1 MQTNFVIKCIKAMRS
16 VKNLLQRTVCYLLTK
31 ISSIARVCCSQE
43 CKYCFLN
50 FDFKMCN
57 FLAGEIAIRVFR
69 ACTEL
74 GIRSV
79 AVYSEQDKMQI
90 HRQKADESYLVGEGL
105 DPVAAYLDIPGII
118 KIAKANHVSTCSQN
132 LYH

>member
-1 MQTNFVIKCIKAMRS
+1 MSHV
-16 VKNLLQRTVCYLLTK
+16 
-31 ISSIARVCCSQE
+31 SIH
-43 CKYCFLN
+43 CF
-50 FDFKMCN
+50 FS
-57 FLAGEIAIRVFR
+57 GEIAIRVFR

-90 HRQKADESYLVGEGL
+90 HRQKADESYLIGKGL

-118 KIAKANHVSTCSQN
+118 KIAKANNVRMCNHYLELPYFSNHIEANPT
-132 LYH
+132 

>member
-1 MQTNFVIKCIKAMRS
+1 MGNSF
-16 VKNLLQRTVCYLLTK
+16 
-31 ISSIARVCCSQE
+31 
-43 CKYCFLN
+43 
-50 FDFKMCN
+50 
-57 FLAGEIAIRVFR
+57 AGEIAIRVFR

-90 HRQKADESYLVGEGL
+90 HRQKADESYLVGKGL

-118 KIAKANHVSTCSQN
+118 KIAKANHVRTCFQN
-132 LYH
+132 LFHYHNLKKLSENKTEQLVNMQFLTMMILQYCLTIPVLRNAVQC

>member
-1 MQTNFVIKCIKAMRS
+1 MVPYP
-16 VKNLLQRTVCYLLTK
+16 LLGIVLPFPLLFEL
-31 ISSIARVCCSQE
+31 IEYEFINHVSIV
-43 CKYCFLN
+43 F
-50 FDFKMCN
+50 FP
-57 FLAGEIAIRVFR
+57 GEIAIRVFR

-90 HRQKADESYLVGEGL
+90 HRQKADESYLVGKGL

-118 KIAKANHVSTCSQN
+118 KIAKANHVRIFYLERPQFLN
-132 LYH
+132 HIGAK

>member
-1 MQTNFVIKCIKAMRS
+1 MFFS
-16 VKNLLQRTVCYLLTK
+16 
-31 ISSIARVCCSQE
+31 
-43 CKYCFLN
+43 
-50 FDFKMCN
+50 
-57 FLAGEIAIRVFR
+57 GEIAIRVFR

-90 HRQKADESYLVGEGL
+90 HRQKADESYLIGKGL

-118 KIAKANHVSTCSQN
+118 KIAKANNVRIF
-132 LYH
+132 YHLLRMTTLFGSHWSKAN

>member
-1 MQTNFVIKCIKAMRS
+1 MF
-16 VKNLLQRTVCYLLTK
+16 
-31 ISSIARVCCSQE
+31 
-43 CKYCFLN
+43 FP
-50 FDFKMCN
+50 
-57 FLAGEIAIRVFR
+57 GEIAIRVFR

-90 HRQKADESYLVGEGL
+90 HRQKADESYLVGKGL

-118 KIAKANHVSTCSQN
+118 KIAKANHVRIF
-132 LYH
+132 YHLLRMTTLFESHLSKVEIVLNVDTVESRFKKALFKKEDFLSP

>member
-1 MQTNFVIKCIKAMRS
+1 M
-16 VKNLLQRTVCYLLTK
+16 YLLFF
-31 ISSIARVCCSQE
+31 IP
-43 CKYCFLN
+43 
-50 FDFKMCN
+50 
-57 FLAGEIAIRVFR
+57 GEIAIRVFR

-90 HRQKADESYLVGEGL
+90 HRQKADESYLVGKGL

-118 KIAKANHVSTCSQN
+118 KIAKANHVRIFYHTFLIRLEQSRDSTE
-132 LYH
+132 Y